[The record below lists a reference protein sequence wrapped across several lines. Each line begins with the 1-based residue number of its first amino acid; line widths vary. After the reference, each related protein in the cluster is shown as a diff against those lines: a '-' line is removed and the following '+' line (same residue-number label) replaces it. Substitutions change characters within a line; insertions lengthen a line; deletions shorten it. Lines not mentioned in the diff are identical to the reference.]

1 MSDLPLITL
10 LLGDESHSRKQAE
23 EELVGSVF
31 GDASPGFNLATFTAS
46 DGAERAVDVAKT
58 VPMMAKHRVV
68 VVRDLEMAPI
78 DLLDDLMRYAEKP
91 NPSTVMILNGK
102 KTPPAVGG
110 VDRGRRLEGA
120 IKKVGQVLRFK
131 TGEKDPVRFARS
143 FAEQA
148 GCEMDHRTAQLLV
161 ELVGGDLGRVAAETN
176 KVIAYVGGTG
186 AIRTEDV
193 EAVCSLVA
201 EAVVWD
207 LTDAVVRRDP
217 DRALSVAHRLLETGD
232 SSHRLMAMITW
243 QIRQLI
249 TLQDCMQRRLN
260 PKDVG
265 LRMPYRK
272 MEAAQQ
278 ALRRQPIN
286 TVRILEQIA
295 EANSGLNRARG
306 DGDRRIFEG
315 LLLALTTG
323 L

>member
-1 MSDLPLITL
+1 
-10 LLGDESHSRKQAE
+10 
-23 EELVGSVF
+23 
-31 GDASPGFNLATFTAS
+31 
-46 DGAERAVDVAKT
+46 
-58 VPMMAKHRVV
+58 
-68 VVRDLEMAPI
+68 
-78 DLLDDLMRYAEKP
+78 
-91 NPSTVMILNGK
+91 
-102 KTPPAVGG
+102 
-110 VDRGRRLEGA
+110 
-120 IKKVGQVLRFK
+120 
-131 TGEKDPVRFARS
+131 
-143 FAEQA
+143 
-148 GCEMDHRTAQLLV
+148 
-161 ELVGGDLGRVAAETN
+161 
-176 KVIAYVGGTG
+176 
-186 AIRTEDV
+186 
-193 EAVCSLVA
+193 
-201 EAVVWD
+201 
-207 LTDAVVRRDP
+207 VVRRDP

>member
-23 EELVGSVF
+23 EDLVSSVF

-68 VVRDLEMAPI
+68 IVRDLETAPVE
-78 DLLDDLMRYAEKP
+78 LLEELMRYAAKP

-120 IKKVGQVLRFK
+120 VKKVGQVQRFK
-131 TGEKDPVRFARS
+131 SGEKDPVRFARG

-148 GCEMDHRTAQLLV
+148 GCQMDHRTAQFLV

-186 AIRTEDV
+186 SIRNEDV

-207 LTDAVVRRDP
+207 LTDAVVRRDS

-249 TLQDCMQRRLN
+249 TLQDCMHRRMN
-260 PKDVG
+260 PKDAG

-286 TVRILEQIA
+286 GVRILEQIA

-315 LLLALTTG
+315 LLLSLTAG
-323 L
+323 